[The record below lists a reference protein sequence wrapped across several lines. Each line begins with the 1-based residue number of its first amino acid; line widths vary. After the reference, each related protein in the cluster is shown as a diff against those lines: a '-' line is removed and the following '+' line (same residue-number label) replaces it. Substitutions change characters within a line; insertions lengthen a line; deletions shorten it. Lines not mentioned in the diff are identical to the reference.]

1 MITGIGP
8 VTPIGIGVDA
18 LWQSLREGRSGV
30 RPITAFDASRMKV
43 RIAADVPDFEPE
55 QYMAA
60 KAATRMARFS
70 QLAVAAA
77 QLARADA
84 GLDLDALDRDRVAS
98 VVNTGGG
105 GVTTIAAETQALE
118 RRGPGRVRALFVPM
132 MAPNMASCQVS
143 IELGLQG
150 PAITSAAACASSIY
164 AFIEA
169 KQIIEY
175 GEADLAFVGGSE
187 SNISELGI
195 AGLANMHA
203 LSRRNDDPAGAS
215 RPFDASRDG
224 FVFGEGGVV
233 CVVESLQDARAR
245 GARIYAEIL
254 GGGRTADAHH
264 ITAPLP
270 DGGGA
275 AKAMQRALDDAG
287 LRPQDVDYICAHG
300 TGTPLND
307 AAETRAI
314 HTVFGAHAAR
324 LLVSS
329 PKSMTGH
336 LMGAAGALGVAA
348 TALAIYHGEVPPNDQ
363 SAQPRPRLRSG
374 LRAQSE
380 PRHARA
386 RGARQR
392 LRVRRAEWGCCTRAR
407 RFIISTRPAQR
418 SGPGGVADVST
429 MEQRV
434 LAIVAEQLRVPSD
447 QVTAES
453 HLLDDLHADSL
464 DVVDLTIAIEEEFSS
479 DDDPFEISEDAAAE
493 MRTVQD
499 IITFL
504 EDHGAA

>member
-1 MITGIGP
+1 M
-8 VTPIGIGVDA
+8 
-18 LWQSLREGRSGV
+18 
-30 RPITAFDASRMKV
+30 
-43 RIAADVPDFEPE
+43 PDFEPE
-55 QYMAA
+55 QFMAA

-98 VVNTGGG
+98 IVNTGGG

-143 IELGLQG
+143 IELGLRG

-314 HTVFGAHAAR
+314 HTVFGGARGPPAGEFAQEHDGPSDGRGGGAGRGRDGPRDPPRRGPAH
-324 LLVSS
+324 
-329 PKSMTGH
+329 
-336 LMGAAGALGVAA
+336 
-348 TALAIYHGEVPPNDQ
+348 DQ
-363 SAQPRPRLRSG
+363 SAQPRPGLRSG

-380 PRHARA
+380 PRRAGA

-392 LRVRRAEWGCCTRAR
+392 LRLRRPEWGCCARAR

-499 IITFL
+499 IIAFL